1 MKKLQRSINT
11 EFSDLTTSIGNDIRL
26 LRSAVD
32 ESSASVKEL
41 KEAIYNNET
50 NIRLLKESAEKEL
63 NNLNEKIYEVNEKVE
78 SLYRWHILI
87 NDKLANEYVL
97 LSVFKNKTK
106 SQDKIADYLMW
117 AVIIEAFVILGLIF
131 YLCLTKV
138 I

>member
-1 MKKLQRSINT
+1 MEKLQNTINN
-11 EFSDLTTSIGNDIRL
+11 ELKNLSESIGIDIN
-26 LRSAVD
+26 
-32 ESSASVKEL
+32 EL
-41 KEAIYNNET
+41 KDVIDNHET

-63 NNLNEKIYEVNEKVE
+63 NILNERIHVVNDMANSLNRQTNAINNKIEYGYV
-78 SLYRWHILI
+78 
-87 NDKLANEYVL
+87 KL
-97 LSVFKNKTK
+97 STFQDKTK

>member
-1 MKKLQRSINT
+1 MEKLQRTINT
-11 EFSDLTTSIGNDIRL
+11 EFSDLTTSIGNDIGL

-32 ESSASVKEL
+32 ESSASIKEL

-97 LSVFKNKTK
+97 LSTFQDKTK

-117 AVIIEAFVILGLIF
+117 AVITEAFVILGLIF

>member
-1 MKKLQRSINT
+1 MEKLQNTINN
-11 EFSDLTTSIGNDIRL
+11 ELKNLSESIGIDI
-26 LRSAVD
+26 
-32 ESSASVKEL
+32 KEL
-41 KEAIYNNET
+41 KDVIDNHET

-63 NNLNEKIYEVNEKVE
+63 NILNERIHVVNDMANSLNRQTNAINNKIEYGYV
-78 SLYRWHILI
+78 
-87 NDKLANEYVL
+87 KLSTFL
-97 LSVFKNKTK
+97 DKTK

>member
-1 MKKLQRSINT
+1 MEKLQNTINS
-11 EFSDLTTSIGNDIRL
+11 ELKDLSESIGIDIK
-26 LRSAVD
+26 D
-32 ESSASVKEL
+32 L
-41 KEAIYNNET
+41 KGVIDNHET

-63 NNLNEKIYEVNEKVE
+63 NILNERIHVVNDMANSLNRQTNAINNKIEYGYV
-78 SLYRWHILI
+78 
-87 NDKLANEYVL
+87 KL
-97 LSVFKNKTK
+97 STFQDKTK

>member
-1 MKKLQRSINT
+1 MEKLQNTINN
-11 EFSDLTTSIGNDIRL
+11 ELKDLSESIGTDI
-26 LRSAVD
+26 
-32 ESSASVKEL
+32 KEL
-41 KEAIYNNET
+41 KDVIDNHET

-63 NNLNEKIYEVNEKVE
+63 NILNERIHVVNDTVN
-78 SLYRWHILI
+78 SLNRWSILI
-87 NDKLANEYVL
+87 NNKLANEYVQ
-97 LSVFKNKTK
+97 LSTFLDKTK

>member
-1 MKKLQRSINT
+1 MEKLQRTINT
-11 EFSDLTTSIGNDIRL
+11 EFSDLTTSIGSDIRL
-26 LRSAVD
+26 LKDSLD
-32 ESSASVKEL
+32 KSNISIGSL
-41 KEAIYNNET
+41 KEAVYNNK
-50 NIRLLKESAEKEL
+50 NSIIKLKESAEREL

-78 SLYRWHILI
+78 SLYRWSILI

-117 AVIIEAFVILGLIF
+117 AVITEAFVILGLIF
-131 YLCLTKV
+131 YLCITKV

>member
-1 MKKLQRSINT
+1 MEKLQNTINN
-11 EFSDLTTSIGNDIRL
+11 ELKNLSESIGIDI
-26 LRSAVD
+26 
-32 ESSASVKEL
+32 KEI
-41 KEAIYNNET
+41 KDVIDNHET

-63 NNLNEKIYEVNEKVE
+63 NILNERIHVVNDMANSLNRQTIAINNKIEYGYV
-78 SLYRWHILI
+78 
-87 NDKLANEYVL
+87 KL
-97 LSVFKNKTK
+97 STFQDKTK

>member
-11 EFSDLTTSIGNDIRL
+11 EFSDLTTSIGNDIGL

-41 KEAIYNNET
+41 KEAIYNNEN

-97 LSVFKNKTK
+97 LSAFKNKTK

-117 AVIIEAFVILGLIF
+117 AVITEAFAILGLIF

>member
-1 MKKLQRSINT
+1 MEKLQNTINN
-11 EFSDLTTSIGNDIRL
+11 ELKNLSESIGIDI
-26 LRSAVD
+26 
-32 ESSASVKEL
+32 KEL
-41 KEAIYNNET
+41 KDVIDNNET

-63 NNLNEKIYEVNEKVE
+63 NILNERIHVVNAMANSLNRQTNAINNKIEYGYV
-78 SLYRWHILI
+78 
-87 NDKLANEYVL
+87 KL
-97 LSVFKNKTK
+97 STFQDKTK

>member
-1 MKKLQRSINT
+1 MEKLQNTINN
-11 EFSDLTTSIGNDIRL
+11 ELKDLSESIGIDIK
-26 LRSAVD
+26 D
-32 ESSASVKEL
+32 L
-41 KEAIYNNET
+41 KDVIDNHET

-63 NNLNEKIYEVNEKVE
+63 NILNERIHVVNDIVN
-78 SLYRWHILI
+78 SLNRWSILI
-87 NDKLANEYVL
+87 NKKLENEYVQ
-97 LSVFKNKTK
+97 LSTFIDKTK

>member
-11 EFSDLTTSIGNDIRL
+11 EFSDLTTSIGNDIGL

-41 KEAIYNNET
+41 KEAIYNNEN

-97 LSVFKNKTK
+97 LSAFKNKTK

-117 AVIIEAFVILGLIF
+117 AVITEAFVILGLIF

>member
-1 MKKLQRSINT
+1 MEKLQNTINN
-11 EFSDLTTSIGNDIRL
+11 ELKNLSESIGIDI
-26 LRSAVD
+26 
-32 ESSASVKEL
+32 KEL
-41 KEAIYNNET
+41 KDVIDNHET

-63 NNLNEKIYEVNEKVE
+63 NILNERIHVVDDMVNSLNRQTNAINNKIEYGYV
-78 SLYRWHILI
+78 
-87 NDKLANEYVL
+87 KL
-97 LSVFKNKTK
+97 STFQDKTK

>member
-1 MKKLQRSINT
+1 MEKLQNTINN
-11 EFSDLTTSIGNDIRL
+11 ELKNWSESIGIDI
-26 LRSAVD
+26 
-32 ESSASVKEL
+32 KEL
-41 KEAIYNNET
+41 KDVIDNHET

-63 NNLNEKIYEVNEKVE
+63 NILNERIHVVNDMANSLNRQTNAINNKIEYGYV
-78 SLYRWHILI
+78 
-87 NDKLANEYVL
+87 KL
-97 LSVFKNKTK
+97 STFQDKTK

>member
-1 MKKLQRSINT
+1 MEKLQNTINN
-11 EFSDLTTSIGNDIRL
+11 ELKNLSESIGIDI
-26 LRSAVD
+26 
-32 ESSASVKEL
+32 KEL
-41 KEAIYNNET
+41 KDVIDNHET

-63 NNLNEKIYEVNEKVE
+63 NILNERIHVVNDMANSLNRQTNAINNKIEYGYV
-78 SLYRWHILI
+78 
-87 NDKLANEYVL
+87 KL
-97 LSVFKNKTK
+97 STFQDKTK